1 MSIEKYD
8 WLHNI
13 YNQINFINLPHG
25 IIINGPSGIGKKIL
39 AKEISKKIIANFQE
53 DLDSQN
59 QSLFNTNHH
68 PDFYLLDRDK
78 IYLKDIIKQ
87 KKESKYWD
95 EEKGYKDVVSFL
107 TLTPSISKN
116 KVVCIMNADSM
127 NEESQNALLKS
138 LEEPSSYSYII
149 MTTNRP
155 KALNQTIYSRCRQI
169 NINNLSVIET
179 NHWLEKVGV
188 TDYNAMDFPSFA
200 TPFNILDDI
209 QNDNH
214 NSYKEFILL
223 MNDFMFS
230 KIDQPQAI
238 KLFTDIDINFIGKI
252 NFLVEFLKI
261 ILASKLTDNQ
271 LSGAYKNFNIA
282 KFSNLKIS
290 NIIDDLNNLRFD
302 FFNVSSINE
311 THVLN
316 YFFSELKVSIRQS

>member
-1 MSIEKYD
+1 MNLSQCR
-8 WLHNI
+8 WLSDVFDS
-13 YNQINFINLPHG
+13 INFENLPHG
-25 IIINGPSGIGKKIL
+25 IIINGSTGIGKKIL
-39 AKEISKKIIANFQE
+39 AKEIANNILLNFEKDNNFKHQV
-53 DLDSQN
+53 
-59 QSLFNTNHH
+59 LFDKNTH
-68 PDFYLLDRDK
+68 PDFYLLDKDKIGVNDISRRDK
-78 IYLKDIIKQ
+78 
-87 KKESKYWD
+87 WD
-95 EEKGYKDVVSFL
+95 EEKGFRDVVTFL
-107 TLTPSISKN
+107 TMTPSISKN
-116 KVVCIMNADSM
+116 KVVLIMNADLM
-127 NEESQNALLKS
+127 NNAAQNALLKS
-138 LEEPSSYSYII
+138 LEEPAPYSYII

-223 MNDFMFS
+223 MNDFMSS

-261 ILASKLTDNQ
+261 ILASKLTNNQ

>member
-1 MSIEKYD
+1 MNLNQCR
-8 WLHNI
+8 WLNDVFDS
-13 YNQINFINLPHG
+13 INFENLPHG
-25 IIINGPSGIGKKIL
+25 IIINGSTGIGKKIL
-39 AKEISKKIIANFQE
+39 AKEIANNILLNFQK
-53 DLDSQN
+53 DNNFKHQV
-59 QSLFNTNHH
+59 LFDKNTH
-68 PDFYLLDRDK
+68 PDFYLLDKDKIGVNDISRRDK
-78 IYLKDIIKQ
+78 
-87 KKESKYWD
+87 WD
-95 EEKGYKDVVSFL
+95 EEKGFRDVVTFL
-107 TLTPSISKN
+107 TMTPSISKN
-116 KVVCIMNADSM
+116 KVVLIMNADLM
-127 NEESQNALLKS
+127 NNAAQNALLKS
-138 LEEPSSYSYII
+138 LEEPAPYSYII

-316 YFFSELKVSIRQS
+316 YFFSELKVSIRRS

>member
-1 MSIEKYD
+1 MNLNQCR
-8 WLHNI
+8 WLNDVFDS
-13 YNQINFINLPHG
+13 INFENLPHG
-25 IIINGPSGIGKKIL
+25 IIINGSTGIGKNIL
-39 AKEISKKIIANFQE
+39 AKEIANNILLNFQK
-53 DLDSQN
+53 DNNFKHQV
-59 QSLFNTNHH
+59 LFDKNTH
-68 PDFYLLDRDK
+68 PDFYLLDKDKIGVNDISRRDK
-78 IYLKDIIKQ
+78 
-87 KKESKYWD
+87 WD
-95 EEKGYKDVVSFL
+95 EEKGFRDVVTFL
-107 TLTPSISKN
+107 TMTPSISKN
-116 KVVCIMNADSM
+116 KVVLIMNADLM
-127 NEESQNALLKS
+127 NNAAQNALLKS
-138 LEEPSSYSYII
+138 LEEPAPYSYII

-169 NINNLSVIET
+169 NINNLTVIET

>member
-1 MSIEKYD
+1 MNLNQCRWLNDVYD
-8 WLHNI
+8 S
-13 YNQINFINLPHG
+13 INFESLPHG
-25 IIINGPSGIGKKIL
+25 IIINGSTGIGKKIL
-39 AKEISKKIIANFQE
+39 AKEIANKILLNFEKDNNFKHQV
-53 DLDSQN
+53 
-59 QSLFNTNHH
+59 LFDKNTH
-68 PDFYLLDRDK
+68 PDFYLLDKDKIGVNDISRRDK
-78 IYLKDIIKQ
+78 
-87 KKESKYWD
+87 WD
-95 EEKGYKDVVSFL
+95 EEKGFRDVVTFL
-107 TLTPSISKN
+107 TMTPSISKN
-116 KVVCIMNADSM
+116 KVVLIMNADLM
-127 NEESQNALLKS
+127 NNAAQNALLKS
-138 LEEPSSYSYII
+138 LEEPAPYSYII

-169 NINNLSVIET
+169 NINNLTVIET

-290 NIIDDLNNLRFD
+290 NIINDLNNLRFD

>member
-1 MSIEKYD
+1 MNLNQCRWLNDVYD
-8 WLHNI
+8 S
-13 YNQINFINLPHG
+13 INFESLPHG
-25 IIINGPSGIGKKIL
+25 IIINGSTGIGKKIL
-39 AKEISKKIIANFQE
+39 AKEIANKILLNFEKDNNFKHQV
-53 DLDSQN
+53 
-59 QSLFNTNHH
+59 LFDKNTH
-68 PDFYLLDRDK
+68 PDFYLLDKDKIGVNDISRRDK
-78 IYLKDIIKQ
+78 
-87 KKESKYWD
+87 WD
-95 EEKGYKDVVSFL
+95 EEKGFRDVVTFL
-107 TLTPSISKN
+107 TMTPSISKN
-116 KVVCIMNADSM
+116 KVVLIMNADLM
-127 NEESQNALLKS
+127 NNAAQNALLKS
-138 LEEPSSYSYII
+138 LEEPAPYSYII

-169 NINNLSVIET
+169 NINNLTVIET

-188 TDYNAMDFPSFA
+188 TEYNAMDFPSFA

>member
-1 MSIEKYD
+1 MNLNQCRWLNDVYD
-8 WLHNI
+8 S
-13 YNQINFINLPHG
+13 INFESLPHG
-25 IIINGPSGIGKKIL
+25 IIINGSTGIGKKIL
-39 AKEISKKIIANFQE
+39 AKEIANKILLNFEKDDNFKHQV
-53 DLDSQN
+53 
-59 QSLFNTNHH
+59 LFDKNTH
-68 PDFYLLDRDK
+68 PDFYLLDKDKIGVNDISRRDK
-78 IYLKDIIKQ
+78 
-87 KKESKYWD
+87 WD
-95 EEKGYKDVVSFL
+95 EEKGFRDVVTFL
-107 TLTPSISKN
+107 TMTPSISKN
-116 KVVCIMNADSM
+116 KVVLIMNADLM
-127 NEESQNALLKS
+127 NNAAQNALLKS
-138 LEEPSSYSYII
+138 LEEPAPYSYII

-169 NINNLSVIET
+169 NINNLTVIET

-261 ILASKLTDNQ
+261 ILASKLTENQ

-290 NIIDDLNNLRFD
+290 NIIDDLNNLRFN

>member
-1 MSIEKYD
+1 MNLNQCR
-8 WLHNI
+8 WLNDVFDS
-13 YNQINFINLPHG
+13 INFENLPHG
-25 IIINGPSGIGKKIL
+25 IIINGSTGIGKKIL
-39 AKEISKKIIANFQE
+39 AREIANNILLNFKKDNNFKHQV
-53 DLDSQN
+53 
-59 QSLFNTNHH
+59 LFDKNTH
-68 PDFYLLDRDK
+68 PDFYLLDKDKIGVNDISRRDK
-78 IYLKDIIKQ
+78 
-87 KKESKYWD
+87 WD
-95 EEKGYKDVVSFL
+95 EEKGFRDVVTFL
-107 TLTPSISKN
+107 TMTPSISKN
-116 KVVCIMNADSM
+116 KVVLIMNADLM
-127 NEESQNALLKS
+127 NNAAQNALLKS
-138 LEEPSSYSYII
+138 LEEPAPYSYII

-169 NINNLSVIET
+169 NVNNLSVIET

-200 TPFNILDDI
+200 TPFDILDDI

>member
-1 MSIEKYD
+1 MNLNQCR
-8 WLHNI
+8 WLNDVFDS
-13 YNQINFINLPHG
+13 INFENLPHG
-25 IIINGPSGIGKKIL
+25 IIINGSTGIGKKIL
-39 AKEISKKIIANFQE
+39 AREIANNILLNFKKDNNFKHQV
-53 DLDSQN
+53 
-59 QSLFNTNHH
+59 LFDKNTH
-68 PDFYLLDRDK
+68 PDFYLLDKDKIGVNDISRRDK
-78 IYLKDIIKQ
+78 
-87 KKESKYWD
+87 WD
-95 EEKGYKDVVSFL
+95 EEKGFRDVVTFL
-107 TLTPSISKN
+107 TMTPSISKN
-116 KVVCIMNADSM
+116 KVVLIMNADLM
-127 NEESQNALLKS
+127 NNAAQNALLKS
-138 LEEPSSYSYII
+138 LEEPAPYSYII

-169 NINNLSVIET
+169 NINNLSPIET

-261 ILASKLTDNQ
+261 ILASKLTNNQ

>member
-1 MSIEKYD
+1 MNLNQCR
-8 WLHNI
+8 WLSDVFDS
-13 YNQINFINLPHG
+13 INFENLPHG
-25 IIINGPSGIGKKIL
+25 IIINGSTGIGKKIL
-39 AKEISKKIIANFQE
+39 AKEIANNILLNFEKDNNFKHQV
-53 DLDSQN
+53 
-59 QSLFNTNHH
+59 LFDKNTH
-68 PDFYLLDRDK
+68 PDFYLLDKDKIGVNDISRRDK
-78 IYLKDIIKQ
+78 
-87 KKESKYWD
+87 WD
-95 EEKGYKDVVSFL
+95 EEKGFRDVVTFL
-107 TLTPSISKN
+107 TMTPSISKN
-116 KVVCIMNADSM
+116 KVVLIMNADLM
-127 NEESQNALLKS
+127 NNAAQNALLKS
-138 LEEPSSYSYII
+138 LEEPAPYSYII

>member
-1 MSIEKYD
+1 MNLNQCR
-8 WLHNI
+8 WLNDVFDS
-13 YNQINFINLPHG
+13 INFENLPHG
-25 IIINGPSGIGKKIL
+25 IIINGSTGIGKKIL
-39 AKEISKKIIANFQE
+39 AREIANNILLNFKKDNNFKHQV
-53 DLDSQN
+53 
-59 QSLFNTNHH
+59 LFDKNTH
-68 PDFYLLDRDK
+68 PDFYLLDKDKIGVNDISRRDK
-78 IYLKDIIKQ
+78 
-87 KKESKYWD
+87 WD
-95 EEKGYKDVVSFL
+95 EEKGFRDVVTFL
-107 TLTPSISKN
+107 TMTPSISKN
-116 KVVCIMNADSM
+116 KVVLIMNADLM
-127 NEESQNALLKS
+127 NNAAQNALLKS
-138 LEEPSSYSYII
+138 LEEPAPYSYII

-200 TPFNILDDI
+200 TPFDILDDI

-316 YFFSELKVSIRQS
+316 YFFSELKVSIRQP

>member
-1 MSIEKYD
+1 MNLNQCR
-8 WLHNI
+8 WLNDVFDS
-13 YNQINFINLPHG
+13 INFENLPHG
-25 IIINGPSGIGKKIL
+25 IIINGSTGIGKNIL
-39 AKEISKKIIANFQE
+39 AKEIANNILLNFEKDNNFKHQV
-53 DLDSQN
+53 
-59 QSLFNTNHH
+59 LFDKNTH
-68 PDFYLLDRDK
+68 PDFYLLDKDKIGVNDISRRDK
-78 IYLKDIIKQ
+78 
-87 KKESKYWD
+87 WD
-95 EEKGYKDVVSFL
+95 EEKGFRDVVTFL
-107 TLTPSISKN
+107 TMTPSISKN
-116 KVVCIMNADSM
+116 KVVLIMNADLM
-127 NEESQNALLKS
+127 NNAAQNALLKS
-138 LEEPSSYSYII
+138 LEEPAPYSYII

-200 TPFNILDDI
+200 TPFDILDDI

-261 ILASKLTDNQ
+261 ILASKLTNNQ

>member
-1 MSIEKYD
+1 MNLNQCR
-8 WLHNI
+8 WLNDVFDS
-13 YNQINFINLPHG
+13 INFENLPHG
-25 IIINGPSGIGKKIL
+25 IIINGSTGIGKNIL
-39 AKEISKKIIANFQE
+39 AKEIANNILLNFE
-53 DLDSQN
+53 KDN
-59 QSLFNTNHH
+59 NFKHKVLFDKNTH
-68 PDFYLLDRDK
+68 PDFYLLDKDKIGVNDISRRDK
-78 IYLKDIIKQ
+78 
-87 KKESKYWD
+87 WD
-95 EEKGYKDVVSFL
+95 EEKGFRDVVTFL
-107 TLTPSISKN
+107 TMTPSISKN
-116 KVVCIMNADSM
+116 KVVLIMNADLM
-127 NEESQNALLKS
+127 NNAAQNALLKS
-138 LEEPSSYSYII
+138 LEEPAPYSYII

-238 KLFTDIDINFIGKI
+238 KLFNDIDINFIGKI

-261 ILASKLTDNQ
+261 ILASKLTNNQ

-316 YFFSELKVSIRQS
+316 YFFSELKVSIRRP

>member
-1 MSIEKYD
+1 MNLNQCR
-8 WLHNI
+8 WLNDVFDS
-13 YNQINFINLPHG
+13 INFENLPHG
-25 IIINGPSGIGKKIL
+25 IIINGSTGIGKKIL
-39 AKEISKKIIANFQE
+39 AREIANNILLNFKKDNNFKHQV
-53 DLDSQN
+53 
-59 QSLFNTNHH
+59 LFDKNTH
-68 PDFYLLDRDK
+68 PDFYLLDKDKIGVNDISRRDK
-78 IYLKDIIKQ
+78 
-87 KKESKYWD
+87 WD
-95 EEKGYKDVVSFL
+95 EEKGFRDVVTFL
-107 TLTPSISKN
+107 TMTPSISKN
-116 KVVCIMNADSM
+116 KVVLIMNADLM
-127 NEESQNALLKS
+127 NNAAQNALLKS
-138 LEEPSSYSYII
+138 LEEPAPYSYII

-188 TDYNAMDFPSFA
+188 TDYNAIDFPSFA

-316 YFFSELKVSIRQS
+316 YFFSELKVSIRQP